1 MTLVG
6 ADTEQLRSLADD
18 FSRRS
23 GELSGDVV
31 STISGRLAANPWDG
45 PDRQQFDHL
54 WNQQLVHQI
63 RKVAT
68 ELDQAAKTLRKNAD
82 DQDKISRD
90 DGSFTSGAHPTS
102 SRHAG
107 GGGGGGGGGGWG
119 TSATDNESASVGFT
133 PRKGPRDVADHMKEL
148 AEMEPG
154 SDGIRV
160 QKILCEDGT
169 VRYCVY
175 VGGSGSTKDGAWG
188 GRLGWED
195 NAPGVASIDNKTL
208 DSIRAQINKEIDD
221 PNAEIALFGF
231 SQGGMVVQRLADESN
246 GNVKMVMTYGS
257 PATQEYRNYGGADV
271 LRINHRSDPVPMVSV
286 FSRNLATRG
295 AAAALGIWDLANGGG
310 VPPAP
315 GQQATFNHGRWGVDS
330 SVHGAD
336 HSEYLSAAH
345 AFSGSKKPAHVQLQ
359 ASLSRFEGTIISD
372 TD

>member
-1 MTLVG
+1 
-6 ADTEQLRSLADD
+6 
-18 FSRRS
+18 
-23 GELSGDVV
+23 
-31 STISGRLAANPWDG
+31 
-45 PDRQQFDHL
+45 
-54 WNQQLVHQI
+54 
-63 RKVAT
+63 
-68 ELDQAAKTLRKNAD
+68 
-82 DQDKISRD
+82 
-90 DGSFTSGAHPTS
+90 
-102 SRHAG
+102 
-107 GGGGGGGGGGWG
+107 
-119 TSATDNESASVGFT
+119 
-133 PRKGPRDVADHMKEL
+133 
-148 AEMEPG
+148 MEPG

-175 VGGSGSTKDGAWG
+175 VGGSGSTKDGSWG

-295 AAAALGIWDLANGGG
+295 AAAALGIWDLVNGGD

-315 GQQATFNHGRWGVDS
+315 GQQATFNYGQRGVDS

-336 HSEYLSAAH
+336 HSEYLSAAD
-345 AFSGSKKPAHVQLQ
+345 AFSSSKKPAHVQLR